1 MVIRGCSRTRR
12 DRGAALVEMAIVLPL
27 LLLLTFGIW
36 ATARAWNVRN
46 TMEHAAREAV
56 RFAATE
62 QPWSGTSA
70 NSVRAVVDSELTGSS
85 IDPSSVQTQC
95 IDHDSAPCSFTAT
108 SQGYDQ
114 VAVELL
120 WPAYPLEFL
129 FFSIDVDLSV
139 EAVGR
144 YEG

>member
-1 MVIRGCSRTRR
+1 MGRR
-12 DRGAALVEMAIVLPL
+12 KERGAALIETALVLPL

-46 TMEHAAREAV
+46 TMEHAAREGV
-56 RFAATE
+56 RFGATE
-62 QPWSGTSA
+62 LPWNGTTSEDA
-70 NSVRAVVDSELTGSS
+70 VRAVVDSELATSA
-85 IDPSSVQTQC
+85 IVPASVSTVC
-95 IDHDSAPCSFTAT
+95 IDLATAPCGFAAT

-114 VAVELL
+114 VAIQLEYPYYELN
-120 WPAYPLEFL
+120 FL
-129 FFSIDVDLSV
+129 FFKVDVDLQV

>member
-1 MVIRGCSRTRR
+1 MRKLART
-12 DRGAALVEMAIVLPL
+12 DRGAALIETALILPL

-36 ATARAWNVRN
+36 ATARAWNIRN
-46 TMEHAAREAV
+46 TMEHAAREGV

-62 QPWSGTSA
+62 LPWTGTPSENA
-70 NSVRAVVDSELTGSS
+70 VRDVINAELATTSILPGSVDTV
-85 IDPSSVQTQC
+85 C
-95 IDHDSAPCSFTAT
+95 IDLDAAPCGFAPV

-114 VAVELL
+114 VAVQIQ
-120 WPAYPLEFL
+120 WPGYQLNFL
-129 FFSIDVDLSV
+129 FFQMQVDLNV

>member
-1 MVIRGCSRTRR
+1 MLTRAKN
-12 DRGAALVEMAIVLPL
+12 DRGAALIETALVLPML
-27 LLLLTFGIW
+27 MMLTFGIW

-46 TMEHAAREAV
+46 TMEHAAREGV

-62 QPWSGTSA
+62 LPWNGAASEGA
-70 NSVRAVVDSELTGSS
+70 VRAVVDAELATSS
-85 IDPSSVQTQC
+85 INPAAVSTLC
-95 IDHDSAPCSFTAT
+95 IDLDSGPCGFAPT

-114 VAVELL
+114 VAIQIQWPDYQLNFLL
-120 WPAYPLEFL
+120 FQM
-129 FFSIDVDLSV
+129 DVDLNV

>member
-1 MVIRGCSRTRR
+1 MKRSNTK
-12 DRGAALVEMAIVLPL
+12 DRGAALVETAIVLPL

-56 RFAATE
+56 RFGATE
-62 QPWSGTSA
+62 LPWDGTSP
-70 NSVRAVVDSELTGSS
+70 SQVRAVVDSELQTSS
-85 IDPSSVQTQC
+85 IAPASVSTMC
-95 IDHDSAPCSFTAT
+95 IDMQSAPCGFAAT
-108 SQGYDQ
+108 SQGYEQ
-114 VAVELL
+114 VAVRIR
-120 WPAYPLEFL
+120 YPNYQLNFL
-129 FFSIDVDLSV
+129 FFQVNVNLDV